1 MTRGIDSRKKKKRE
15 REVGIEE
22 NKSVRERGKV
32 PEYTR
37 RVRVPAATASGASFL
52 GLIQ

>member
-1 MTRGIDSRKKKKRE
+1 MIRGIDSRKKKKRE

-32 PEYTR
+32 LEYIR
-37 RVRVPAATASGASFL
+37 RVRVLVVIVLGVSFL
-52 GLIQ
+52 GFI